1 MHRTLRDG
9 LYFPLLDVLR
19 KPYGKIVQ
27 PKSDIGQVVV
37 HTLAGN
43 TAGALNG
50 VLLNGLVGI
59 VPLPRTVL

>member
-9 LYFPLLDVLR
+9 LYFPLLDVLC

-27 PKSDIGQVVV
+27 PKSDIGRVIV

-59 VPLPRTVL
+59 VPLPRTIL